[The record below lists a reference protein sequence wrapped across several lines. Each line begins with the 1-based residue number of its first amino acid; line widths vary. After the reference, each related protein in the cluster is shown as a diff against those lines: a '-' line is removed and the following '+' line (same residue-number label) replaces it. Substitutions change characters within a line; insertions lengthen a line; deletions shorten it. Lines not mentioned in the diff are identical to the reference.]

1 MVTRTLR
8 STFTGSFA
16 ALAVAGGLVFATAV
30 PSQAAEVQ
38 VAADAGVSV
47 QTIANERQALAAQAA
62 QTAEVR
68 EALEGMASSADLSA
82 ETPKTRVQLTVPAP
96 SGTARAQV
104 VVGSNVVETARQ
116 FLGVPYVWGGTTPA
130 GFDCSGLVQYV
141 YGLHGVSLPRTD
153 AAQKAAGTVIDPD
166 QAQPGDLVWHPGHIG
181 IYAGNGMV
189 IHAPRP
195 GKSVEI
201 IPLQYFGAVTF
212 VRI

>member
-62 QTAEVR
+62 QTAEAR
-68 EALEGMASSADLSA
+68 EALVQDMASSADLSA
-82 ETPKTRVQLTVPAP
+82 TAAAPAP

>member
-62 QTAEVR
+62 QTAEAR
-68 EALEGMASSADLSA
+68 EALVQDMASSADLSA
-82 ETPKTRVQLTVPAP
+82 TAAAPAP
-96 SGTARAQV
+96 SGTARVQV